1 MSALIKELRK
11 GNIVFSHTQNLPVP
25 VQGILA
31 DKCITEGGVSEEW
44 EKVLPVPLDE
54 EWLKKYDFVPYLRK
68 DMPQTRFFKNK
79 IILSQHKNY
88 YSYFVNGGVGGD
100 TFYTNIKYVH
110 QLQNLYFFLA
120 AQELC

>member
-11 GNIVFSHTQNLPVP
+11 GNIVFSQAQNKPAPVA
-25 VQGILA
+25 GILPE
-31 DKCITEGGVSEEW
+31 KCITEGGTGEEW

-54 EWLKKYDFVPYLRK
+54 EWLKTYDFIPYIRK

-110 QLQNLYFFLA
+110 QLQNLYFFLT
-120 AQELC
+120 AQELF